1 MRLPVALACED
12 QRLSA
17 RRNQRTQDAIAR
29 ARIIAKR
36 IAQRQDRQAL
46 EAIRAFEP
54 KPRYKRHD
62 LCIAKKAL
70 RHVKGAGIKPR
81 LVFAHPDILKEIPNA
96 SLHYRG
102 IALLSLKRVQE
113 IAGSVDTWE
122 RSPESARVSDE
133 KALKVCRLYNAV
145 ISSIIVD
152 RDDWTLGD
160 GYRNVLATVGITAD
174 GAIRNIIGQ
183 EAERAIKDRL
193 VEWAEHAQLL
203 APSSDSGEQS
213 WMLKDDVSMVFG
225 SEPDIAFEKA
235 GRLAVVVE
243 IKGGKDPA
251 GALERLGAVKKT
263 FDEAPA
269 DCKNFLVAG
278 VVTPTMQARL
288 AEMRMERHFDI
299 DALLY
304 DDAAWREFVNEIF
317 HHALRIAPER

>member
-1 MRLPVALACED
+1 MSVRK
-12 QRLSA
+12 
-17 RRNQRTQDAIAR
+17 NQRTQDAIAR
-29 ARIIAKR
+29 ARIIARR
-36 IAQRQDRQAL
+36 IAQREDRRAL
-46 EAIRAFEP
+46 EAIRAFQP
-54 KPRYKRHD
+54 KPHYKKHD

-70 RHVKGAGIKPR
+70 RHIKAAGIKRR
-81 LVFAHPDILKEIPNA
+81 LVFAHPDILKEMPNA

-113 IAGSVDTWE
+113 IAGSVNTWE

-133 KALKVCRLYNAV
+133 KALRVCRLYNAV
-145 ISSIIVD
+145 ISSIILDSV
-152 RDDWTLGD
+152 DWTLENGF
-160 GYRNVLATVGITAD
+160 RNILATIGIAED

-183 EAERAIKDRL
+183 EAERAIKERL
-193 VEWAEHAQLL
+193 VEWAGDALL
-203 APSSDSGEQS
+203 LTPSSDSGDQS
-213 WMLKDDVSMVFG
+213 WALKDDVSMVFG

-263 FDEAPA
+263 FDEAPV

-278 VVTPTMQARL
+278 VVTSTMRARL
-288 AEMRMERHFDI
+288 AEMRMERYFDI
-299 DALLY
+299 NAVLY
-304 DDAAWREFVNEIF
+304 DDEAWKEFVNEIF

>member
-1 MRLPVALACED
+1 MT
-12 QRLSA
+12 A
-17 RRNQRTQDAIAR
+17 REEQRTQDAIAR

-36 IAQRQDRQAL
+36 IAQREDRCAL

-54 KPRYKRHD
+54 KPRYRKRE
-62 LCIAKKAL
+62 LCIAKSAL
-70 RHVKGAGIKPR
+70 RHVKAAGIRPR

-113 IAGSVDTWE
+113 IAGSVNTWE
-122 RSPESARVSDE
+122 RSPASARVSDE

-152 RDDWTLGD
+152 SVDWTLED
-160 GYRNVLATVGITAD
+160 GYRNILATVGITED

-183 EAERAIKDRL
+183 EAERAIKERL
-193 VEWAEHAQLL
+193 VEWAREAALLL

-213 WMLKDDVSMVFG
+213 WALKADVSMVFG

-263 FDEAPA
+263 FDEAPV

-288 AEMRMERHFDI
+288 AEMRMERYFDI
-299 DALLY
+299 DAVLY
-304 DDAAWREFVNEIF
+304 DDETWTEFVNEIF